1 MNEHQSAAA
10 SREDVYRLLA
20 ACYYSPT
27 PPLLDERCCEALA
40 GLLAVQAPEAAAQA
54 AEAARRSSGQAVE
67 ALAVEHARLFLGPFH
82 LVAPPYGSYYLDEKT
97 VMGDSTAEVETFYHS
112 CGLHL
117 SEDFNELPDHITA
130 ELEFMSYLVFVQRQA
145 EEAGNS
151 EESIRLKGVQREFLG
166 RFLMPWLEPFTTAVI
181 SDGES
186 PFYVALARCT
196 AAFVGADYDRLAERQ
211 NG

>member
-27 PPLLDERCCEALA
+27 SPLLDERCCEALA
-40 GLLAVQAPEAAAQA
+40 GLLAVQAPEVAAQA
-54 AEAARRSSGQAVE
+54 AEAARQSSGQAVE

-97 VMGDSTAEVETFYHS
+97 VMGDSTAEVATFYHS

-130 ELEFMSYLVFVQRQA
+130 ELEFMSYLVFGQRQA

-166 RFLMPWLEPFTTAVI
+166 RFLMPWIEPFTTAVI

-196 AAFVGADYDRLAERQ
+196 AAFAGADYDRLAERQ

>member
-10 SREDVYRLLA
+10 SREDIYRLLA

-27 PPLLDERCCEALA
+27 SPLLDERCCETLA

-130 ELEFMSYLVFVQRQA
+130 ELEFMSYLVFGQRQA

-186 PFYVALARCT
+186 PFYVAVARCT
-196 AAFVGADYDRLAERQ
+196 AAFVGADYARFAERQ

>member
-1 MNEHQSAAA
+1 MNEHQNAAA
-10 SREDVYRLLA
+10 SREDIYRLLA

-27 PPLLDERCCEALA
+27 PPFLDERCCEALA

-54 AEAARRSSGQAVE
+54 AEAARRSSGQGVE

-112 CGLHL
+112 CGLHF

-166 RFLMPWLEPFTTAVI
+166 RFLMPLLEPFTTAVI

-186 PFYVALARCT
+186 PFYVAVARCT
-196 AAFVGADYDRLAERQ
+196 AAFANADYARLAEHQ